1 MSVCNTL
8 TPAVLELPVEQR
20 WITVPAAVGDV
31 RVRIVWPPHNEPLP
45 VIVYLPDAAAGTDD
59 QLVGELAVG
68 AEAAVAVVEY
78 DRYPVAIEQG
88 YATARWLTR
97 EGGSW
102 GLDPTRMAV
111 AGDEQLASVL
121 RGALNDA

>member
-8 TPAVLELPVEQR
+8 TPAVLEVPVEQR

-45 VIVYLPDAAAGTDD
+45 VIVYLPD
-59 QLVGELAVG
+59 
-68 AEAAVAVVEY
+68 
-78 DRYPVAIEQG
+78 
-88 YATARWLTR
+88 ATARWLTR

>member
-1 MSVCNTL
+1 
-8 TPAVLELPVEQR
+8 
-20 WITVPAAVGDV
+20 
-31 RVRIVWPPHNEPLP
+31 
-45 VIVYLPDAAAGTDD
+45 VIVYLPGAAAGTDD

>member
-8 TPAVLELPVEQR
+8 TPVEHR
-20 WITVPAAVGDV
+20 WITVRAAVGDV

-45 VIVYLPDAAAGTDD
+45 VIVFMPGNDAAADD

-68 AEAAVAVVEY
+68 AGAAVAVVEY
-78 DRYPVAIEQG
+78 DRYPIAIEQG
-88 YATARWLTR
+88 YATAQWLTR

-102 GLDPTRMAV
+102 GLDPTHMAV

-121 RGALNDA
+121 RAALHLYHPNE